1 MKFKKLFLNESSIDD
16 FDRETAIKNIDRTS
30 VGTRDM
36 ISKKSVYEDLSF
48 ESDIMDDMNDHL
60 DAPEGPK
67 EGSDTGVADLLIT
80 AINDEWEAIRK
91 YNSLI
96 ATLRFESTSNS
107 IYESFVDVI
116 SEISNEENKH
126 VGQLQELLKQ
136 ISPNVESISDGEV
149 EGASQLKFANGK
161 LQVQSW
167 NTPVSNSSNA
177 TNSIDDICVISDVD
191 DEM

>member
-136 ISPNVESISDGEV
+136 ISPNVESISDGEA